1 MKTFLGVLLVI
12 SMIAVVVV
20 LVAGVIGMI
29 HGGDPRRSNKLMRMR
44 VLMQGIALVIFAILL
59 LLWKNVE

>member
-1 MKTFLGVLLVI
+1 MKTVLGVLLVL

-29 HGGDPRRSNKLMRMR
+29 HGGDPRRSNRLMRMR
-44 VLMQGIALVIFAILL
+44 VVMQGVALVIFAILL
-59 LLWKNVE
+59 LLWRNAE